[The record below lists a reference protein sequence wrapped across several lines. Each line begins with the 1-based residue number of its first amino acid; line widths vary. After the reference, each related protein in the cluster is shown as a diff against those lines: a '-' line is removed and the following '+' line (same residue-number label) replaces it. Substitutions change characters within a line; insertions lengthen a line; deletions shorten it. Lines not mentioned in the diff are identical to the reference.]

1 MRKDEPRRNVAV
13 VLMRLED
20 CYQLL
25 DMRPGAS
32 DEELK
37 AAHRDLTKVWHPDR
51 FGNDPLLR
59 RKAEEKLKS
68 INEAYETILT
78 FNHDRSSS
86 RFRSGPSSRPAS
98 GEPHARPMAGALT
111 ARYRTWAITCALA
124 AGFFLLRR
132 PTAGGLVIAL
142 ALLIA
147 AIVLFVRIQKSRK

>member
-1 MRKDEPRRNVAV
+1 
-13 VLMRLED
+13 MRLED

-25 DMRPGAS
+25 DVQPGAS

-59 RKAEEKLKS
+59 RKAEEKLKA
-68 INEAYETILT
+68 INEAYETILA
-78 FNHDRSSS
+78 FNHGRASS
-86 RFRSGPSSRPAS
+86 RFRARPSPPPGS
-98 GEPHARPMAGALT
+98 GEPRTHQRSGAVT
-111 ARYRTWAITCALA
+111 ARDRTWAVACALA

-147 AIVLFVRIQKSRK
+147 AIVLFVGWKKTRA